1 MEDISLAQACCKLRA
16 EKIRRFQQRARLRL
30 SQVAIEQSLVSMV
43 GFEVSKEKVLQLSG
57 LRTEEVEEKSTSTR
71 T

>member
-1 MEDISLAQACCKLRA
+1 MSDLEPIKSITQLCFNCAYDRSFL
-16 EKIRRFQQRARLRL
+16 
-30 SQVAIEQSLVSMV
+30 VAIEQSLVSMV